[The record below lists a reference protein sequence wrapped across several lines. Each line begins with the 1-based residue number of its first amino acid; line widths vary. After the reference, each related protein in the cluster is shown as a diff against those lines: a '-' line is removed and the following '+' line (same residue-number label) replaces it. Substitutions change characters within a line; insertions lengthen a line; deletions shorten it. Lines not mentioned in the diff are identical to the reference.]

1 MAQLRSNIAYAPP
14 DDLTRDR
21 FSFFP
26 ALLPISQV
34 GLGQGYLELPQVHV
48 PQNKLTQRVLDP
60 KNVYILDC
68 ITDIFV
74 WIGKKSTRFVR
85 AAAVKLSQELSNMLD
100 RPKNALITRSVRLR

>member
-1 MAQLRSNIAYAPP
+1 M
-14 DDLTRDR
+14 
-21 FSFFP
+21 
-26 ALLPISQV
+26 

-100 RPKNALITRSVRLR
+100 RPKNALITRLVAD